1 MFLSV
6 DILDDMEI
14 ADILFLKYSSR
25 ISFVKYSGCKER
37 RKLCSMI
44 TLLEKYSTRVS
55 LVTIVLIL
63 II

>member
-14 ADILFLKYSSR
+14 AGILFAKYSLR
-25 ISFVKYSGCKER
+25 ILFVKYSGCKER

-44 TLLEKYSTRVS
+44 RLLQRYSTRVS
-55 LVTIVLIL
+55 PVTPVLIL